1 MTTTIATV
9 TQTLTSQNYT
19 LPSGDEINVTTIGAS
34 ANHGDA
40 IYTTFSP
47 TNDTTI
53 GGATIVI
60 DATGIVFDGS
70 SSANTDEYGIQ
81 SRGAADATL
90 DNFGTIT
97 ATTLTAVG
105 FNDGKI
111 INEAGGT
118 ITGGTFGIKIGGG
131 ALSSTIINAGTIT
144 AKFDEAISIATYS
157 APNAMISNSGLIIG
171 DTAGTVSS
179 GVMGESGI
187 VINSGTVINAG
198 TISQGHAGGY
208 SVLFTGTSAADS
220 LVLIPGEVE
229 KGIDKTVGTLGSYI
243 TLAGTALGSLS
254 TPGNYVGW
262 TLASV
267 AAGADWKIGGTS
279 VETFGAGLGTIDI
292 SHGAGALGGGTL
304 TLSGSLDSS
313 TGAPITINM
322 GGGAPSFG
330 QGSTLNLT
338 GSFLPND
345 SILANPITNFGTF
358 DTIILPGFA
367 SISGDSLFDSY
378 NTGTGILTVYEA
390 SVYGNSLRI
399 DEEDSMSV
407 SSGQGTLNTGNFNIF
422 FNPQGLIIT
431 DAPCFAAGTRILTPD
446 GEVAVENIVPGQE
459 VLTARE
465 GSETVAEVIWVGQRT
480 IDLARHAM
488 PEKVRPVRI
497 LAGAFGPGLPER
509 DLRVSPD
516 HALYIDGHLIEAKTL
531 VNGVTV
537 IVEQNTR
544 YVTYHHIELARHD
557 VVLAE
562 GLPAETYLES
572 GNRMM
577 FESDARPMVLH
588 PDFAAVSRKNACAPL
603 LHDGRIVTAARQR
616 LLDRALALGFAVTGD
631 VDLMVRAGLE
641 RIKPEP
647 DLDGELLFVLP
658 AGAKDVQL
666 LSGTGVPAE
675 VSADPGDRRVL
686 GVAVT
691 GLTLIANGKRQEI
704 PLNDAAHDGFHDMEA
719 GHRWTKGAAR
729 ISLPPY
735 SGRAVLEVTIHGQ
748 ARRWSSVASRQL
760 G

>member
-1 MTTTIATV
+1 MATTYTSTVTIATAAHTPNTV
-9 TQTLTSQNYT
+9 TSPFTLGTGSEVTVSVVGGNTGDGIYTGISGAMITIQNGALVYDTSSATLTGPN
-19 LPSGDEINVTTIGAS
+19 
-34 ANHGDA
+34 AN
-40 IYTTFSP
+40 P
-47 TNDTTI
+47 N
-53 GGATIVI
+53 
-60 DATGIVFDGS
+60 
-70 SSANTDEYGIQ
+70 EYGVV
-81 SRGAADATL
+81 SRGDSDEL

-97 ATTLTAVG
+97 ATTLAAVG
-105 FNDGKI
+105 FNDGTI
-111 INEAGGT
+111 INETTGI
-118 ITGGTFGIKIGGG
+118 ITGGSMGIKIGGG
-131 ALSSTIINAGTIT
+131 NLTSTIINAGTIKST
-144 AKFDEAISIATYS
+144 AGEGIFFATYS
-157 APNAMISNSGLIIG
+157 AAGVISNTGYVGGSATGGSL
-171 DTAGTVSS
+171 T
-179 GVMGESGI
+179 ESGI
-187 VINSGTVINAG
+187 VLNSGTVINAG
-198 TISQGHAGGY
+198 TISQGASSGY
-208 SVLFTGTSAADS
+208 SVDFTGTNAADS

-229 KGIDKTVGTLGSYI
+229 KGIDKTVGTLGSFI
-243 TLAGTALGSLS
+243 TLAGTVLGSLS
-254 TPGNYVGW
+254 NPGSYVGW

-279 VETFGAGLGTIDI
+279 VESFGAGLGTIAI
-292 SHGAGALGGGTL
+292 AHGAGTLGGGTL

-322 GGGAPSFG
+322 GGNATGFG
-330 QGSTLNLT
+330 NGSTLNLT

-345 SILANPITNFGTF
+345 SILANPITNFGSF
-358 DTIILPGFA
+358 DTIILPGFTP
-367 SISGDSLFDSY
+367 SSGDTLLDSY
-378 NTGTGILTVYEA
+378 NTGTGILSVYEA
-390 SVYGNSLRI
+390 SEFGNSLTFA
-399 DEEDSMSV
+399 EAV
-407 SSGQGTLNTGNFNIF
+407 SLSIAGPAGSTLNTGNFNVF
-422 FNPQGLIIT
+422 FNNHGLIIT

-446 GEVAVENIVPGQE
+446 GEVAVEDIVPGQE

-465 GSETVAEVIWVGQRT
+465 GSETVAEVIWTGHRT

-537 IVEQNTR
+537 IVEKSTR
-544 YVTYHHIELARHD
+544 YVTYHHIELKNHD

-572 GNRMM
+572 GNRLM
-577 FESDARPMVLH
+577 FESDAQPMVLH

-603 LHDGRIVTAARQR
+603 LTDGRIVTAARQR

-631 VDLMVRAGLE
+631 VDLVVRAGLE

-647 DLDGELLFVLP
+647 DQDGELLFVLP

-686 GVAVT
+686 GVAVS
-691 GLTLIANGKRQEI
+691 GLTLIANGKRMEI
-704 PLNDAAHDGFHDMEA
+704 ALNDAAHDGFHDMEA

-748 ARRWSSVASRQL
+748 ARRWSSVASRQSL